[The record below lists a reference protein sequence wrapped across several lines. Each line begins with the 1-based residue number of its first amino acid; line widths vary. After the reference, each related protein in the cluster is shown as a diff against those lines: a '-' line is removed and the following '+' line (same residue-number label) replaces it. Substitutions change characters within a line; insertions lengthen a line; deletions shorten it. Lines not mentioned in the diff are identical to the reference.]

1 MQSPTHLVGVTVR
14 DLRHCTMVPHV
25 MELIGRYKAVV
36 SDAPDRRLDVER
48 VTASK
53 AHKLW
58 VAWHPVI
65 GSALRRA
72 EKRARDSLEGCGMS
86 TCILLYEG

>member
-1 MQSPTHLVGVTVR
+1 MGVTVF

-25 MELIGRYKAVV
+25 MELIGRDEAFV

-53 AHKLW
+53 ANKLW
-58 VAWHPVI
+58 VAWNPVI
-65 GSALRRA
+65 GSTLRRT
-72 EKRARDSLEGCGMS
+72 EKRARESLEGAECQHS
-86 TCILLYEG
+86 FLYEGYSFLRG